1 MKPCGVDILGM
12 LQSQNRL
19 KTDRDFKT
27 VLKQG
32 RSFYSSNIKLKLLK
46 NGLNY
51 NRFGFIIG
59 TRISKKATIRN
70 RVKRQVREIIRLK
83 TKQGLLKSGFDVV
96 LSLAGGLIGKEYQ
109 EIEKEVALLLA
120 RAGLL

>member
-1 MKPCGVDILGM
+1 M

-32 RSFYSSNIKLKLLK
+32 RSFYSSNIKMKLLK
-46 NGLNY
+46 NGLSC

-59 TRISKKATIRN
+59 TKISKKATIRN
-70 RVKRQVREIIRLK
+70 RIKRQVREIIRLK
-83 TKQGLLKSGFDVV
+83 TKQGQLKFGFDVV
-96 LSLAGGLIGKEYQ
+96 LSLAAGLIDKEYQ
-109 EIEKEVALLLA
+109 EIEKELGELITKTALA
-120 RAGLL
+120 DK

>member
-1 MKPCGVDILGM
+1 M

-32 RSFYSSNIKLKLLK
+32 RSFYSSSIKLRLLK

-59 TRISKKATIRN
+59 TKISKKATVRN
-70 RVKRQVREIIRLK
+70 RVKRQIREIVRLK

-109 EIEKEVALLLA
+109 EIEKELDGLISKTALT
-120 RAGLL
+120 GK

>member
-1 MKPCGVDILGM
+1 M

-27 VLKQG
+27 VLRQG
-32 RSFYSSNIKLKLLK
+32 RSFYSSNIKLKLFKNSLK
-46 NGLNY
+46 Y

-59 TRISKKATIRN
+59 TKISKKATIRN

-83 TKQGLLKSGFDVV
+83 TKGSLLKSGFDVV
-96 LSLAGGLIGKEYQ
+96 ISLAGGLIGKEYR

>member
-1 MKPCGVDILGM
+1 M

-70 RVKRQVREIIRLK
+70 RIKRQVREVIRLK
-83 TKQGLLKSGFDVV
+83 TKQGLLKPGFDVV

-109 EIEKEVALLLA
+109 EIEKELDGLILKTALVNK
-120 RAGLL
+120 